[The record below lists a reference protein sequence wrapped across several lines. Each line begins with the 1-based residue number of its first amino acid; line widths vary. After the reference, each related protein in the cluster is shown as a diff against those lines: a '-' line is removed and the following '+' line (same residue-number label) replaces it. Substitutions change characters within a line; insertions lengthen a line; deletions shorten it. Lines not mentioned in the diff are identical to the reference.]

1 MVSLADDLALALRLA
16 DAADEQTMPRFDRA
30 GLQVSLKADRSHVTE
45 ADLAAERTIRD
56 LIEAER
62 PGDAIFGEEYGAT
75 EGARRWIID
84 PIDGTANFLRGVPA
98 WGTMIALEIDGVIS
112 LGVVSMPAMGRRWWA
127 ANGLGAFTDGERR
140 IGVSSVDTL
149 EEASLSFQSI
159 GQWRDAGHLDALLT
173 LQERVWRD
181 RAYGDIWAYMLLAEG
196 HLDIVGEFDVKEY
209 DVAAAAA
216 IVREAGGRFTSLEGS
231 ETLDT
236 LSAVATNSRL
246 HEQVLAT
253 LAEGSE

>member
-16 DAADEQTMPRFDRA
+16 DAADEQTMGRFDRA
-30 GLQVSLKADRSHVTE
+30 DLEVSLKADRSHVTA
-45 ADLAAERTIRD
+45 ADLAAERAIRD
-56 LIEAER
+56 LIAAER

-75 EGARRWIID
+75 QGSRRWIID

-127 ANGLGAFTDGERR
+127 ANGLGAFTDGDRR
-140 IGVSSVDTL
+140 VSVSAVDSL
-149 EEASLSFQSI
+149 DEASLSFQSI
-159 GQWRDAGHLDALLT
+159 AQWRDAGHLDALLA

-196 HLDIVGEFDVKEY
+196 RLDIVAEFDVKEY

-231 ETLDT
+231 DRLDT
-236 LSAVATNSRL
+236 LSAIATNGAL
-246 HEQVLAT
+246 HDDVLAV
-253 LAEGSE
+253 LSEDDA